1 MLVII
6 FQLFHKAASR
16 IRISSSGRR
25 GMGLP
30 RMELEAAALR
40 AISEKSFWL
49 FSFSRE
55 I

>member
-1 MLVII
+1 
-6 FQLFHKAASR
+6 
-16 IRISSSGRR
+16 
-25 GMGLP
+25 
-30 RMELEAAALR
+30 MELEAAALR